1 MNGISR
7 SEKLRDMSKLERDME
22 GMVTMYELKVLYDK
36 KIQSRLDELTDDSI
50 LQDQIKFELGI
61 N

>member
-1 MNGISR
+1 MNRISR
-7 SEKLRDMSKLERDME
+7 TDKLKGMSKLERDME
-22 GMVTMYELKVLYDK
+22 GMVTMYELKVLYNQ
-36 KIQSRLDELTDDSI
+36 KIQSRLDELTDDPV

>member
-1 MNGISR
+1 MT
-7 SEKLRDMSKLERDME
+7 KLERDME

-36 KIQSRLDELTDDSI
+36 KIQSGLDELTDDPV
-50 LQDQIKFELGI
+50 LQDQAKFELGI

>member
-7 SEKLRDMSKLERDME
+7 TEKLRDMSKLERDME

>member
-7 SEKLRDMSKLERDME
+7 TEKLRDMSKLERDME

-36 KIQSRLDELTDDSI
+36 KIQSRLDDLTDDSV

>member
-1 MNGISR
+1 
-7 SEKLRDMSKLERDME
+7 ME

-36 KIQSRLDELTDDSI
+36 KIQSRLDELTDDSV

>member
-36 KIQSRLDELTDDSI
+36 KIQSRLDDLTDDSV
-50 LQDQIKFELGI
+50 LQDQINFELGI

>member
-7 SEKLRDMSKLERDME
+7 TEKLRDMSKLERDME

-36 KIQSRLDELTDDSI
+36 KIQSRLDELTDDPV
-50 LQDQIKFELGI
+50 LQAQIKFELGI